1 MSVTVTKGGG
11 VTVFTVNSKEGSSWP
26 LLCQILGTL
35 CYSPACSVSQGLR
48 RLQSSSQS
56 ALGTIQIM
64 VGVLNI
70 GLGTI
75 LVSTDYSSLLRWNGV
90 PYWLGGVF
98 IAVGIM
104 CILAEKFP
112 SPCLVGINV
121 LMNLSG
127 AALAITGIVLYAVD
141 LANYHFWW
149 ICNDD
154 HYNWRDDY
162 YGGQVTKPPSDPE
175 RDRLLA
181 KCKDAKQIAQM
192 LMNALDIVLIVL
204 AVLQLCVT
212 ISSAVL
218 GLKALY
224 KNGKEGKENIRD
236 LEQYKPLL
244 EEVTTNPAA

>member
-1 MSVTVTKGGG
+1 MSVTVTNGKG
-11 VTVFTVNSKEGSSWP
+11 VAVFTVNAKEGSSWP

-35 CYSPACSVSQGLR
+35 CYSPASSVSQGPW
-48 RLQSSSQS
+48 RLQANSQS

-70 GLGTI
+70 GLGAGC
-75 LVSTDYSSLLRWNGV
+75 RV

-112 SPCLVGINV
+112 SPCLVGINM
-121 LMNLSG
+121 LTNLSG
-127 AALAITGIVLYAVD
+127 ASLAIAGNV
-141 LANYHFWW
+141 LANCHFWW
-149 ICNDD
+149 SCNDD
-154 HYNWRDDY
+154 DYIWRDDY
-162 YGGQVTKPPSDPE
+162 YGGQVRQLPSHPQ
-175 RDRLLA
+175 RDRLLV
-181 KCKDAKQIAQM
+181 KCNDAKQVSLM
-192 LMNALDIVLIVL
+192 LMNALDIVP

-218 GLKALY
+218 GLK
-224 KNGKEGKENIRD
+224 NFRD
-236 LEQYKPLL
+236 LEQHKPLL

>member
-1 MSVTVTKGGG
+1 MSVTVTKGKG

-26 LLCQILGTL
+26 LLCQILGTM
-35 CYSPACSVSQGLR
+35 CYSPASSVSQGQR
-48 RLQSSSQS
+48 RLQASSQS

-70 GLGTI
+70 GLGAI
-75 LVSTDYSSLLRWNGV
+75 LVSTDYYTGMVWGSLL
-90 PYWLGGVF
+90 F

-112 SPCLVGINV
+112 SPCLVGINM

-127 AALAITGIVLYAVD
+127 ASLAIAGIVLYSVD
-141 LANYHFWW
+141 L
-149 ICNDD
+149 
-154 HYNWRDDY
+154 
-162 YGGQVTKPPSDPE
+162 
-175 RDRLLA
+175 
-181 KCKDAKQIAQM
+181 M
-192 LMNALDIVLIVL
+192 LMNALDIVLI
-204 AVLQLCVT
+204 VLQLCVT

-224 KNGKEGKENIRD
+224 KNGKQGKGMKREPLNRDIQD

>member
-1 MSVTVTKGGG
+1 MSVTVTKGEG

-48 RLQSSSQS
+48 RLQASSQS
-56 ALGTIQIM
+56 ALGIIQIM

-70 GLGTI
+70 GLGVI
-75 LVSTDYSSLLRWNGV
+75 LIDYSSLLRWNGT
-90 PYWLGGVF
+90 PFWLGGVF

-127 AALAITGIVLYAVD
+127 AALAIAGIVLYAVD
-141 LANYHFWW
+141 LANDHFWW
-149 ICNDD
+149 TCNEDN
-154 HYNWRDDY
+154 YNWRDDY
-162 YGGQVTKPPSDPE
+162 YGGRVTKPPNDQQ
-175 RDRLLA
+175 RDRLLE

-218 GLKALY
+218 GLKALC
-224 KNGKEGKENIRD
+224 KNGKEGKQNIQD

>member
-1 MSVTVTKGGG
+1 MSVTVTNGKR
-11 VTVFTVNSKEGSSWP
+11 VAVFTVNTKEGSSWP

-35 CYSPACSVSQGLR
+35 CYSPASSVSQGPW
-48 RLQSSSQS
+48 RLQANSQS

-70 GLGTI
+70 DLGAI
-75 LVSTDYSSLLRWNGV
+75 LVSTDYYTGR
-90 PYWLGGVF
+90 F

-112 SPCLVGINV
+112 SPCLVGINM
-121 LMNLSG
+121 LTNLSG
-127 AALAITGIVLYAVD
+127 ASLAIAGIVL
-141 LANYHFWW
+141 ANCHFWW
-149 ICNDD
+149 SCNDD
-154 HYNWRDDY
+154 DYIWRDDY
-162 YGGQVTKPPSDPE
+162 YGSQVRQLPSHPQ

-181 KCKDAKQIAQM
+181 KCKDAKQVSRM
-192 LMNALDIVLIVL
+192 LMNALDIVLIVP

-224 KNGKEGKENIRD
+224 KDGKEGKENIQD
-236 LEQYKPLL
+236 LEQHKPLL

>member
-11 VTVFTVNSKEGSSWP
+11 VTVFTVNSKEGSSWTQ
-26 LLCQILGTL
+26 LCQILGTL
-35 CYSPACSVSQGLR
+35 CYSPSCSVSQGLR
-48 RLQSSSQS
+48 RLQASSQT

-70 GLGTI
+70 GLGMI
-75 LVSTDYSSLLRWNGV
+75 LVSPDYSNNGV

-127 AALAITGIVLYAVD
+127 AALAITGIVLYAID
-141 LANYHFWW
+141 LAHYKFWW

-154 HYNWRDDY
+154 NYNWRDDY
-162 YGGQVTKPPSDPE
+162 YGGQVAKPPSYSE

-204 AVLQLCVT
+204 TVLQLCVT

-218 GLKALY
+218 GIKALY
-224 KNGKEGKENIRD
+224 KNGKENIRD